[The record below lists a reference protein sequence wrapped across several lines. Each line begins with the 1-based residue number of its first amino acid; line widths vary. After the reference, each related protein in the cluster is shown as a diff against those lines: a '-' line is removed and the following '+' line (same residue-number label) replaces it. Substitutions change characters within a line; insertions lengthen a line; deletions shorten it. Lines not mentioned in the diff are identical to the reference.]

1 MSQPT
6 EEPTEKMIS
15 LTIRFYNIVDFQVRF
30 QKHSF
35 LLVLLNIS
43 SSICQNQGHCARN
56 AAKKTEVVRKA
67 SKRDKVRDENTFG
80 IT

>member
-1 MSQPT
+1 
-6 EEPTEKMIS
+6 
-15 LTIRFYNIVDFQVRF
+15 VRF

-80 IT
+80 ITKILRLVLIINLVTRSRAKIILLLN